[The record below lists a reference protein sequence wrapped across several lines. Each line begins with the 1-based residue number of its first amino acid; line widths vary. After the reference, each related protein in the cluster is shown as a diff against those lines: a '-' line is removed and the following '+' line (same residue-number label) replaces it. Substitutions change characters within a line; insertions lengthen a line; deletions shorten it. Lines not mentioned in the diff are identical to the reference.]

1 MKKSVVIPLS
11 LLERIIELLDGLD
24 VSRYGY
30 NFCCEYEEVY
40 RAFEAI
46 MHRYECSKA
55 YAQIMASD
63 FCEDTRCIFRIQQ
76 LLRFRNIDIWDSLEP
91 F

>member
-30 NFCCEYEEVY
+30 NFCCEYEDVF

-46 MHRYECSKA
+46 MQRYESGKA
-55 YAQIMASD
+55 YARIMSAD
-63 FCEDTRCIFRIQQ
+63 FCEDTRCIYRIQH
-76 LLRFRNIDIWDSLEP
+76 LLRFRNWDIWDSVEP